1 MIDLEKKGTII
12 LSRYRS
18 GGTQLLHILEEYYIL
33 KGCKC
38 ENLREFDIVIDDGV
52 DSQINKFFNPNDSIK
67 KVILLNNPKAISYF
81 EKIGYFEKLL
91 QDYNII
97 FLNRKDKEKNLLSL
111 PLWECLIH
119 AGLYDYEGDD
129 VEDRMKQFHE
139 ELIQNP
145 ISYRKV
151 YLGHHI
157 DLIESQ
163 YENHLN
169 LIIYLLLSEWR
180 LIESISN
187 KYGINE
193 IYYEEYEYKLSEF
206 LTNKFGIVEKK
217 ELDIFSH
224 LHRKIN
230 YISSDYRIY
239 FDEETNKILDIWN
252 LNE

>member
-18 GGTQLLHILEEYYIL
+18 GGTQLSHILNEYYIL
-33 KGCKC
+33 KGYKC
-38 ENLREFDIVIDDGV
+38 EELGEFDIVIDDGV
-52 DSQINKFFNPNDSIK
+52 DSQIYEFFNPHDSLK

-81 EKIGYFEKLL
+81 EKTNYFEKLL
-91 QDYNII
+91 ENYNII

-129 VEDRMKQFHE
+129 VEERMKQFHE
-139 ELIQNP
+139 DLVKNP
-145 ISYRKV
+145 INYRKV

-180 LIESISN
+180 LLKSISS
-187 KYGINE
+187 KYGIKE
-193 IYYEEYEYKLSEF
+193 IYYEDYEYDLNSF
-206 LTNKFGIVEKK
+206 LTNNFNITDKK
-217 ELDIFSH
+217 ELDIFAH

-230 YISSDYRIY
+230 YISKDYRIY
-239 FDEETNKILDIWN
+239 FDEETNKILNIWN